1 MLDINEKN
9 LVSQATQVIFT
20 DIPNIVNQY
29 WLIFITIAI
38 NSAEEINMSNFKSV
52 SSLQI
57 LYY

>member
-9 LVSQATQVIFT
+9 LVSQATQEIST
-20 DIPNIVNQY
+20 DIHNVVNQY
-29 WLIFITIAI
+29 WLIFVTIAI

-52 SSLQI
+52 SSLLI